1 VSSILE
7 LLRTN
12 TDKGRLLELVL
23 QDVLKE
29 RGFFD
34 IQRQLS
40 GSQFGFDLVAY
51 RRHPDGRPE
60 VWKFEC
66 KNLGKTVGLREI
78 APKLIFH
85 RTNGTIDVFVIA
97 SVLPISNDLRQIL
110 EGHDFPMRIEV
121 WSDSYLAQ
129 LILQSKGACERL
141 GVSPAAA
148 GRCGASPQVFEPQA
162 SCLLDVA
169 HGMDPPPAF
178 HYLLRNGLPVKAYS
192 LSGFQLLVSITNR
205 SRSDCMVRSLNLLTI
220 EFSNAQNR
228 VVILE
233 KPKGFFEPIEVDV
246 KPSIHPGSEVD
257 VLRGKI
263 WQIAAG
269 KTEVIRLTVPSDT
282 TPGLYGF
289 QLVAKAHLDG
299 QTVTMSSAELALHV
313 LGKGDDAL
321 RLKVAGRH
329 YDSPLPRLLASTAKD
344 WKKLKRLSSSPSQFV
359 YLGPAPTDVIHG
371 VSDTEWFIRALP
383 VEDDGPG
390 RKVYSSA
397 TESQIVHSLGIPV
410 EEELYSIE
418 DARRRVMGESEM
430 QGLVSYQL
438 SRRGRFPTLPRGR
451 QKT

>member
-12 TDKGRLLELVL
+12 TDKGKLLEQVL
-23 QDVLKE
+23 QDVLKDQ
-29 RGFFD
+29 GFFD
-34 IQRQLS
+34 VQRQLS
-40 GSQFGFDLVAY
+40 GNQFGFDLVAF
-51 RRHPDGRPE
+51 RKHRDGRAE

-97 SVLPISNDLRQIL
+97 TVLPISNDLRQIL

-121 WSDSYLAQ
+121 WSDSYLEQ
-129 LILQSKGACERL
+129 IILQSKRACERL
-141 GVSPAAA
+141 GVLPSAPEGTAAI
-148 GRCGASPQVFEPQA
+148 PQVFEPPT

-169 HGMDPPPAF
+169 HSMDPPPAF
-178 HYLLRNGLPVKAYS
+178 HYLLRNGLPIKAYS

-205 SRSDCMVRSLNLLTI
+205 SRADCMVRSLNLVTR
-220 EFSNAQNR
+220 EFSNAPER

-233 KPKGFFEPIEVDV
+233 KPKGLF
-246 KPSIHPGSEVD
+246 KPVEIKVRPTIHPGSEVEAF
-257 VLRGKI
+257 RGEI

-269 KTEVIRLTVPSDT
+269 KSEVIRLSIASDT
-282 TPGLYGF
+282 TPGLYGL
-289 QLVAKAHLDG
+289 QLVAKAQLDG
-299 QTVTMSSAELALHV
+299 QTVTMRSAELTLHV
-313 LGKGDDAL
+313 LSKSDDVL

-329 YDSPLPRLLASTAKD
+329 YDSPVPRLLSSPTKE
-344 WKKLKRLSSSPSQFV
+344 WKKLKRLTSSLRHFV
-359 YLGPAPTDVIHG
+359 YLGPAPTDVTRGLI
-371 VSDTEWFIRALP
+371 DREWFIRALP

-390 RKVYSSA
+390 RKIYSSS

-410 EEELYSIE
+410 EEELYSID
-418 DARRRVMGESEM
+418 DARRRAMGEDEI
-430 QGLVSYQL
+430 QGLVSRQL
-438 SRRGRFPTLPRGR
+438 SRRTGPSSLSRGR